1 MNRGAMEKIFTQGFM
16 WTKKH
21 CSRAILIVLSLS
33 LLGAGCSSSSDSGSE
48 ETSDG
53 STLSAEA
60 DSTSATITFAYQA
73 DISSFDPDN
82 GFEVAG
88 LGAINSVYEGL
99 VEYAPN
105 STELGGLLAES
116 WTISDD
122 GLIYTFKIRD
132 GVNFH
137 DGTPMTAQEAKIS
150 LERRWKDTSLALNY
164 FLYNVVAID
173 APDAKTLVINLKDP
187 QISFLDNLASP
198 WGPKIISPAAL
209 TANSGSDNAKTFL
222 NEQAVGT
229 GPFAL
234 TSFSRGDRYILDRF
248 DDYWGETAKAKQ
260 IIIKIVPEISQ
271 QVLQLSSG
279 EIDAVLHGYPV
290 EQLNAIAEGLEVS
303 SYNDLGLELAYIN
316 PNGVLNTKELRQ
328 NVIAAINPET
338 WVEETFGQYATLPAS
353 LFPVSMIPVS
363 SAMTWPVKNA
373 SVKVPAIQIWYATEE
388 ASTQKRVA
396 DVMTSKLAADGIDAT
411 SRAVPASQIQS
422 IPQNP
427 KGAPDIV
434 IAQNYPDSAHP
445 DSQAYLF
452 YSSGGPLN
460 LFKYLNPAVD
470 ELIFA
475 ASAISNREERD
486 KVYLDIS
493 AKIFEDGTFVPLAN
507 IKALIVHRSLKNLN
521 PRPAVPWTVDFGT
534 VQK

>member
-1 MNRGAMEKIFTQGFM
+1 MRKTFVRSFASSR
-16 WTKKH
+16 KH
-21 CSRAILIVLSLS
+21 FLRSSPMILALS
-33 LLGAGCSSSSDSGSE
+33 LLGAGCSGSTNSVSE
-48 ETSDG
+48 KTSDD
-53 STLSAEA
+53 SSLSAA
-60 DSTSATITFAYQA
+60 ATNTSATITFAYQA

-88 LGAINSVYEGL
+88 LGAINAVYEGL
-99 VEYAPN
+99 VEYSTG
-105 STELGGLLAES
+105 STELVGLLAQS

-122 GLIYTFKIRD
+122 GLIYTFNIRD
-132 GVNFH
+132 GVKFH
-137 DGTPMTAQEAKIS
+137 DGTPMTAQEVKIS

-173 APDAKTLVINLKDP
+173 APDAKTLIVTLKDP
-187 QISFLDNLASP
+187 QVSFLDNLASP

-209 TANSGSDNAKTFL
+209 KANNGSDNAKTFL

-229 GPFAL
+229 GPFSL

-248 DDYWGETAKAKQ
+248 DGYWGETAKAKQ
-260 IIIKIVPEISQ
+260 IVIKVVPEISQ
-271 QVLQLSSG
+271 QVLQLSTG

-290 EQLNAIAEGLEVS
+290 EQLKTITEGLEVS
-303 SYNDLGLELAYIN
+303 SYDDLGLELAYIN
-316 PNGVLNTKELRQ
+316 PNGVLNSKELRQ
-328 NVIAAINPET
+328 NVIAAMNPTT
-338 WVEETFGQYATLPAS
+338 WVEETFGEYATLPTS

-388 ASTQKRVA
+388 ASTQKRIA
-396 DVMTSKLAADGIDAT
+396 DVLTSKLASDGIDAT

-460 LFKYLNPAVD
+460 LFKYLNPTVD

-475 ASAISNREERD
+475 ASAIVNKEERD
-486 KVYLDIS
+486 KAYLDIS
-493 AKIFEDGTFVPLAN
+493 AKIFADGAFAPLAN
-507 IKALIVHRSLKNLN
+507 IKALIVHHSLKNLN
-521 PRPAVPWTVDFGT
+521 PRPAIPWTVDFGT
-534 VQK
+534 IQK